1 MASSPMTA
9 VLSSG
14 TSALADTAH
23 LLRDV
28 ARYEQRTDARRGDVS
43 LAQAALLDAVAH
55 HLDELPAPVVA
66 RALAVVDAV
75 DRATGNRHG

>member
-1 MASSPMTA
+1 MTA

-14 TSALADTAH
+14 TAALTATAH

-28 ARYEQRTDARRGDVS
+28 AHYEQRTDASRGDVS

-55 HLDELPAPVVA
+55 HLDALPAVVVA

-75 DRATGNRHG
+75 DRATGNRRAG